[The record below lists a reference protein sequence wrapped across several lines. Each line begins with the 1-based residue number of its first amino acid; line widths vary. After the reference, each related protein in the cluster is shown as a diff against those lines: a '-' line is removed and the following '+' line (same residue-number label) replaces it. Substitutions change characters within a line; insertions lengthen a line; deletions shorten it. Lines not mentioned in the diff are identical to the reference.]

1 MAKNV
6 VFRHLRTS
14 AQSIPER
21 YRGVAMVFG
30 ASLAI
35 YHYEGDC
42 AGRMDFADLLL
53 TLDFSD
59 RLIYYTRKE
68 VTHKLPTHEY
78 NFGGEQMSRF
88 YCREDELQKL
98 NKRYAG
104 DKF

>member
-1 MAKNV
+1 
-6 VFRHLRTS
+6 
-14 AQSIPER
+14 
-21 YRGVAMVFG
+21 
-30 ASLAI
+30 
-35 YHYEGDC
+35 
-42 AGRMDFADLLL
+42 MDFADLLF

-104 DKF
+104 DKFECIVIYGALVKRHGLTNFVRISRPFFSLL